1 MSNLIPAGYPVINE
15 FNAAVSPS
23 TVHVTESAVACM
35 FRRYLLNEA
44 MSPFVWTAPDYWDMN
59 YFKLVLYIRG
69 NIAVLRTDKYGVI
82 PQHCTLGG
90 RNVFYGPKWALVANP
105 LFTRSYQLDIGKD
118 CALIRLQND
127 FGGIADLITMYGDL
141 MALTV
146 EAAGVNLL
154 NSKLS
159 YVFAAKKKADAETFK
174 KLYDQIAA
182 GNPAAVLDKDLL
194 DDEGKLQYFMFNQDV
209 GGNYIADKL
218 LESLRDIRAEFLTKI
233 GIPNANT
240 GKRERLITDEVH
252 ANDFETQANAI
263 QWLENLKKGCA
274 EVERLYPG
282 TGLSVDWRPEI
293 KEVLSNGMAVNSEPV

>member
-1 MSNLIPAGYPVINE
+1 MSDLIPASYPVIDALNS
-15 FNAAVSPS
+15 AVSPS
-23 TVHVTESAVACM
+23 MVHVSESYVAQM

-44 MSPFVWTAPDYWDMN
+44 MAPFEWKAPENWDLC

-69 NIAVLRTDKYGVI
+69 HIAVLRTDKYGVI

-90 RNVFYGPKWALVANP
+90 RNVFYGPRWALVANP
-105 LFTRSYQLDIGKD
+105 LFSRSYRLNIGED
-118 CALIRLQND
+118 CALLRLQND
-127 FGGIADLITMYGDL
+127 FGGIADLVCMYGNL

-154 NSKLS
+154 NSKLA
-159 YVFAAKKKADAETFK
+159 YLFAAKKKAGAETFK
-174 KLYDQIAA
+174 KLYDKIAS
-182 GNPAAVLDKDLL
+182 GEPAAFFDEDIL
-194 DDEGKLQYFMFNQDV
+194 DDQGKLQMFMFNQDI
-209 GGNYIADKL
+209 GSNYIADKL
-218 LESLRDIRAEFLTKI
+218 MASLRDIRAEFLTKI

-274 EVERLYPG
+274 EVNRLYPD
-282 TGLSVDWRPEI
+282 TNLSVDWRPEI
-293 KEVLSNGMAVNSEPV
+293 KEVLTNGVSVDTDTV